1 MHRILAALLLSGFL
15 GGCATAPIAPPE
27 AIASNGMNALTL
39 LRGAGFVHVVTD
51 LYLPGTDAP
60 GLPETY
66 ACPDAATRIR
76 IAAYPPATV
85 PATDA
90 CALIDAAARHAQQWY
105 PERRAAYTALLVPHG
120 TRLNLRTRSLRFR
133 VPHLTLAMRVY
144 EARARTEANL
154 VDLVAHETFHALGF
168 AAGDRGAVDERT
180 AYYAGLCTQLAVLG
194 RIPEAAL
201 PGAPLASD
209 NADVVE
215 SADAAYRVRREIY
228 GWLQDGE
235 IRAGTPGGEHMQA
248 RCRDL
253 PGAPAT
259 AE

>member
-27 AIASNGMNALTL
+27 AIASNGMNALSL
-39 LRGAGFVHVVTD
+39 FRGAGFVHVVTD
-51 LYLPGTDAP
+51 LYLPGTTAP
-60 GLPETY
+60 GLPASY
-66 ACPDAATRIR
+66 ACPDTATRIR
-76 IAAYPPATV
+76 IEAYPPATL

-105 PERRAAYTALLVPHG
+105 PERRAAYTALLVPQG

-144 EARARTEANL
+144 DERARTEANL
-154 VDLVAHETFHALGF
+154 VDLVAHETFHTLGF
-168 AAGDRGAVDERT
+168 AAGDRGANDERT

-194 RIPEAAL
+194 TIPEAAL
-201 PGAPLASD
+201 PGAALASD

-235 IRAGTPGGEHMQA
+235 IRAGTPGGERMQA

-259 AE
+259 TG